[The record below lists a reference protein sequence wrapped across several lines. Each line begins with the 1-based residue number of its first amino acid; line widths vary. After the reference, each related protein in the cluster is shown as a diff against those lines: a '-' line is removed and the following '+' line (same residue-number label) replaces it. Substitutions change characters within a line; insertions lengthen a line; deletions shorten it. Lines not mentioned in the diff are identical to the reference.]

1 MNPYVIVQYEKI
13 KDGLNNTII
22 VELRDKKVLL
32 DKLIKK
38 YDGLECDNEKKV
50 ELDIIYRD
58 IHRNEVLL
66 SEYYSLTKTIIPN
79 LSLDIHQ
86 LEKLKKTIEKCYHSQ
101 LDHNLLKKVLRQQ
114 TPAVD
119 HIVVIV

>member
-1 MNPYVIVQYEKI
+1 MK
-13 KDGLNNTII
+13 
-22 VELRDKKVLL
+22 
-32 DKLIKK
+32 
-38 YDGLECDNEKKV
+38 KKV

-86 LEKLKKTIEKCYHSQ
+86 LEKLILNELILKTKIE
-101 LDHNLLKKVLRQQ
+101 
-114 TPAVD
+114 
-119 HIVVIV
+119 